1 MFIQTEDTPNPA
13 TMKFLP
19 SRAVVPAPIEFETVE
34 SAAQSPLATALFAVA
49 GVARVFLGTDFISV
63 TRDDNI
69 EWPELRPSILSAI
82 MDHFMNDRPVMD
94 EGAEQ
99 NIGTCGSS
107 CSCSSAP
114 SCDADST
121 CGQED
126 VVKQICELLDTR
138 IRPAVAQ
145 DGGDVAFEKYEDGV
159 VYLRLKGACAGC
171 PSATAT
177 LKFGIENMLKHFIPE
192 VKEVRRVG

>member
-1 MFIQTEDTPNPA
+1 MFIQTEDTPNPN

-19 SRAVVPAPIEFETVE
+19 SRAVVPAPIEFEKIEDATD
-34 SAAQSPLATALFAVA
+34 SPLALALFAVT

-63 TRDDNI
+63 TRESDH
-69 EWPELRPSILSAI
+69 EWPELRPSILAAI
-82 MDHFMNDRPVMD
+82 MEHFMSDRPVMS
-94 EGAEQ
+94 EEAEESV
-99 NIGTCGSS
+99 GTCGSA

-114 SCDADST
+114 TCAPEDN

-145 DGGDVAFEKYEDGV
+145 DGGDVAFERYEDGI

-192 VKEVRRVG
+192 IKEVRRVE

>member
-1 MFIQTEDTPNPA
+1 MFIQTEDTPNPD

-19 SRAVVPAPIEFETVE
+19 SRAVVSNSVEFKNKDEAKE
-34 SAAQSPLATALFAVA
+34 SLLAMSLFNVS
-49 GVARVFLGTDFISV
+49 GVKSVFFGNDFISI
-63 TRDDNI
+63 TRDKEVNW
-69 EWPELRPSILSAI
+69 EELRPLILSVI
-82 MDHFMNDRPVMD
+82 MDHFVNDRPVM
-94 EGAEQ
+94 Q
-99 NIGTCGSS
+99 NIDDNNVGTCGSP
-107 CSCSSAP
+107 CSCSVASDC
-114 SCDADST
+114 SSDKG
-121 CGQED
+121 CGQEEI
-126 VVKQICELLDTR
+126 VQQICELLDKR

-145 DGGDVAFEKYEDGV
+145 DGGDVAFEKYEDGI

>member
-19 SRAVVPAPIEFETVE
+19 SCAVVSVPLEIE
-34 SAAQSPLATALFAVA
+34 SMAAASVSPLAQALFNVG

-63 TRDDNI
+63 TRDDTV
-69 EWPELRPSILSAI
+69 EWPVLRPALLATI
-82 MDHFMNDRPVMD
+82 MDHFTLGRPVLSP
-94 EGAEQ
+94 EGE
-99 NIGTCGSS
+99 TSGSS
-107 CSCSSAP
+107 CACSSCA
-114 SCDADST
+114 SCASHCSDADS
-121 CGQED
+121 E
-126 VVKQICELLDTR
+126 VVRQIKELLDLR

-145 DGGDVAFEKYEDGV
+145 DGGDVAFESYEDGV

-177 LKFGIENMLKHFIPE
+177 LKFGIEQMLRHFIPE
-192 VKEVRRVG
+192 VQEVRRVG